1 MRTLYGERGK
11 LLMKK
16 LSKYIYVVSLTDKE
30 YNNLYLAPNGK
41 ITSDFVRWNYE
52 PNINEIINI
61 INNENII
68 SFEVAKA
75 NPFMVKVLYKGY
87 RKEM

>member
-1 MRTLYGERGK
+1 
-11 LLMKK
+11 MKK
-16 LSKYIYVVSLTDKE
+16 IKYIYVVSLKDKD
-30 YNNLYLAPNGK
+30 NNDLYLSPNGN
-41 ITSDFVRWNYE
+41 ITSDFVRWEYE
-52 PNINEIINI
+52 PNVNEVINLID
-61 INNENII
+61 NENII

>member
-1 MRTLYGERGK
+1 
-11 LLMKK
+11 MKRITI
-16 LSKYIYVVSLTDKE
+16 LRR
-30 YNNLYLAPNGK
+30 LYLSPDGV
-41 ITSDFVRWNYE
+41 TSDALKDGLEWDYE
-52 PNINEIINI
+52 PDVNEVINLID
-61 INNENII
+61 NENII

>member
-1 MRTLYGERGK
+1 
-11 LLMKK
+11 MKK
-16 LSKYIYVVSLTDKE
+16 IKYIYVVSLKDKD
-30 YNNLYLAPNGK
+30 NNDLYLCPNGN
-41 ITSDFVRWNYE
+41 ITSDFVRWDYE
-52 PNINEIINI
+52 PDVNEVINLID
-61 INNENII
+61 NENII

>member
-1 MRTLYGERGK
+1 
-11 LLMKK
+11 MKK
-16 LSKYIYVVSLTDKE
+16 IKYIYVVSLKDKD
-30 YNNLYLAPNGK
+30 NNDLYLCQNGN
-41 ITSDFVRWNYE
+41 ITSDFVRWDYE
-52 PNINEIINI
+52 PDVNEVINLID
-61 INNENII
+61 NENII

>member
-1 MRTLYGERGK
+1 
-11 LLMKK
+11 MKK
-16 LSKYIYVVSLTDKE
+16 LKYIYVVSLKDKE
-30 YNNLYLAPNGK
+30 DNDLYLAPNGK
-41 ITSDFVRWNYE
+41 ITSNFVRWDYE
-52 PNINEIINI
+52 PDVNEVINLID
-61 INNENII
+61 NENII